1 MTLTTLQGMMAKCA
15 VFGGFGVALEASGV
29 EMERR
34 GGIERKR
41 SEIGSSVSKKFIGG
55 IYTKPRSSNKTS

>member
-1 MTLTTLQGMMAKCA
+1 MLTTLQGVAKCV

-34 GGIERKR
+34 GCIERKR
-41 SEIGSSVSKKFIGG
+41 SEIGSSAS
-55 IYTKPRSSNKTS
+55 